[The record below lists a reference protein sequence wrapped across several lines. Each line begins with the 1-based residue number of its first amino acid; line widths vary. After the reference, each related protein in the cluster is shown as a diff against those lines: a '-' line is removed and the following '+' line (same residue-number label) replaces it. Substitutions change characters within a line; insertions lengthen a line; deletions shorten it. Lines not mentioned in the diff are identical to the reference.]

1 MPVARLAVSVAETN
15 ECYYVPVLVQNVST
29 GELNGYCAMQV
40 VSTGEW
46 NGYCAMQVVST
57 GELNGYDAM
66 QVVPT

>member
-40 VSTGEW
+40 VSTGE
-46 NGYCAMQVVST
+46 
-57 GELNGYDAM
+57 LKGYDAM